1 MGSFVSK
8 APCRDADP
16 WLFDQFNLDL
26 VQPALNYCSRC
37 IFWQEC
43 DSLVQPKTNF
53 YDGVVAG
60 KVWRNGR
67 ILAKLDTASPNRL
80 IVGEELDENGDAL
93 EFRGSELL
101 GDRDKLFLSRKES
114 NNRGEQASKED
125 L

>member
-1 MGSFVSK
+1 MGSFTSK

-16 WLFDQFNLDL
+16 WLFDQYNLDL

-43 DSLVQPKTNF
+43 DSLVKPKVNF

-67 ILAKLDTASPNRL
+67 ILAKLDASSPYRL
-80 IVGEELDENGDAL
+80 IVGEENIAENYDAL
-93 EFRGSELL
+93 EVSGSELL
-101 GDRDKLFLSRKES
+101 GGTDGVFLP
-114 NNRGEQASKED
+114 
-125 L
+125 

>member
-1 MGSFVSK
+1 MGSFTSK
-8 APCRDADP
+8 APCREADP

-26 VQPALNYCSRC
+26 AQPALNYCSRC

-43 DSLVQPKTNF
+43 ESLVQPKPSF

-67 ILAKLDTASPNRL
+67 ILAKLDDTSPNRL
-80 IVGEELDENGDAL
+80 IVGEEPDEDVDAL

-101 GDRDKLFLSRKES
+101 GDRDELFFSRAES
-114 NNRGEQASKED
+114 DNGGKQASKEN

>member
-1 MGSFVSK
+1 MGSFTSK
-8 APCRDADP
+8 APCREADP

-26 VQPALNYCSRC
+26 AQPALNYCSRC

-43 DSLVQPKTNF
+43 ESLVQPKPNF

-67 ILAKLDTASPNRL
+67 ILAKLDATSPYRL
-80 IVGEELDENGDAL
+80 IVGEEPDEDIDAM

-101 GDRDKLFLSRKES
+101 GNRDELFFSRKES
-114 NNRGEQASKED
+114 DNRGEQASKES

>member
-26 VQPALNYCSRC
+26 AQPALNYCSRC
-37 IFWQEC
+37 IFWEEC
-43 DSLVQPKTNF
+43 DSLVQPKPSF

-67 ILAKLDTASPNRL
+67 ILAKLDATSPYRL
-80 IVGEELDENGDAL
+80 IVGEEPDEDIDAM

-101 GDRDKLFLSRKES
+101 GNRDELFLSREES
-114 NNRGEQASKED
+114 DNRGKQASKES

>member
-26 VQPALNYCSRC
+26 AQPALNYCSRC

-43 DSLVQPKTNF
+43 DSLVQPKPSF

-67 ILAKLDTASPNRL
+67 IVAKLDATSPNRL
-80 IVGEELDENGDAL
+80 IVGEELDENSDAL
-93 EFRGSELL
+93 EFSGSELL
-101 GDRDKLFLSRKES
+101 GDRHDLFLSREEQD
-114 NNRGEQASKED
+114 NGREQASKED